1 MKKSTQ
7 KTRVPANLNLQ
18 TTARKEGRCLSVLVP
33 LLAALTLAVSASQ
46 VRAQITGAE
55 YNLKLDFGAV
65 GDGNAN
71 DSPALQAALDA
82 MAQAG
87 GGARRPA
94 GPLRAGH
101 AGQEGL
107 PQPGIIHH
115 GKRRRLFFAVPRQKW
130 RRHSK
135 PQARKSGAPRAQR
148 AGLRWNAGG
157 KRRCHCRTIPEPLPT
172 GDD

>member
-87 GGARRPA
+87 GGRSSSRRAVTRWPRRS
-94 GPLRAGH
+94 GGTSSTR
-101 AGQEGL
+101 
-107 PQPGIIHH
+107 HH
-115 GKRRRLFFAVPRQKW
+115 PSR
-130 RRHSK
+130 
-135 PQARKSGAPRAQR
+135 
-148 AGLRWNAGG
+148 
-157 KRRCHCRTIPEPLPT
+157 
-172 GDD
+172 